1 MIDVSEILR
10 GLEIER
16 QCVSRDCDRNCFT
29 CNLAQDQQWI
39 LSVYDGAIEEI
50 QAHLPSV
57 IDADALNGLD
67 EGDAVFLEMR
77 TSAYPG
83 TEAFTGWALFRE
95 TLRVRYRV
103 EDIGSDWDWMYYF
116 AYPDNASGIIR
127 NTLPLRLSDY
137 GNEWRLWTA
146 KPDGQQRE
154 AVKWE

>member
-1 MIDVSEILR
+1 MIDVSEVLR

-39 LSVYDGAIEEI
+39 LSVYDGAIEDI
-50 QAHLPSV
+50 KAHIPSV
-57 IDADALNGLD
+57 MAPDELGSLD
-67 EGDAVFLEMR
+67 EGDAAYLEMR

-95 TLRVRYRV
+95 TLRVRYRA
-103 EDIGSDWDWMYYF
+103 EDNGSGWDWMYYF
-116 AYPDNASGIIR
+116 AYPDRASGIIR

-137 GNEWRLWTA
+137 GNEWRLWTD
-146 KPDGQQRE
+146 KPDEHQRE